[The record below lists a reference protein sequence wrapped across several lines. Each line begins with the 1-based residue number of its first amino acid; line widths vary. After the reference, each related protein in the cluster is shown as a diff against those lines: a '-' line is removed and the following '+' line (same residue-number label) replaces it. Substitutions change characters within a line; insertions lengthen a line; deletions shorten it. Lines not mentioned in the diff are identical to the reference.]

1 MRELEALGCSAE
13 LPLFAYLL
21 LLLSLARKLGRRAS
35 RSSFVVRFLLAIL
48 IVWRLNATSA
58 CVVGCGALCALRPFC
73 LLLRSLKIEIEI
85 EPNGKH
91 LASTPPIELGTSSPY
106 YVLASYCTARG
117 RIARPRTPPCPPG
130 PRLMPRSRFRPPR
143 SLSRIRSSS
152 LLITLTLFSHVR

>member
-21 LLLSLARKLGRRAS
+21 LLLSLALARRLGRRAS

-106 YVLASYCTARG
+106 YVLATYCAARG
-117 RIARPRTPPCPPG
+117 AHCAPKNPPPAHPAPASCPALAFAR
-130 PRLMPRSRFRPPR
+130 LARSPA
-143 SLSRIRSSS
+143 SVALLS
-152 LLITLTLFSHVR
+152 